1 MGNSHAMVTLAGE
14 RKELRNPDTI
24 MVREINQTLGAQR
37 CQGAEMAN
45 LELGLPYFN

>member
-1 MGNSHAMVTLAGE
+1 MGNGHAMATLAGE

-24 MVREINQTLGAQR
+24 MVREISQTLGAQR
-37 CQGAEMAN
+37 CQAAEMAN